1 MQAKALPDSRIKKMN
16 KYKILI
22 QYVGTKYNGWQIQ
35 KDQAT
40 VQGVIRDAIYQLTG
54 ETVSLVGA
62 GRTDS
67 GVHALGQIA
76 HFKLERKLL
85 LDRLRRSLNG
95 VLPWDIR
102 IMRVNLATEPFH
114 AQRDALQ
121 KRYEYRIFNAEVLPP
136 FLRGYVY
143 HLPRILDFEVMQ
155 AAASKLIG
163 SHDFKGFAAKAS
175 RIKDSTREIF
185 LSRVLKKGRHITYQV
200 EGNGFLHHMVRNFVG
215 TLVEVGRNQRSARDI
230 VRILQ
235 SRDRQLA
242 GPTAPPQ
249 GLYLMKVW
257 Y

>member
-1 MQAKALPDSRIKKMN
+1 M
-16 KYKILI
+16 
-22 QYVGTKYNGWQIQ
+22 GTKYSGWQIQ
-35 KDQAT
+35 KDQTT

-85 LDRLRRSLNG
+85 LDKLRRSLNG

-102 IMRVNLATEPFH
+102 IMRVNLATETFH
-114 AQRDALQ
+114 AQRNALR

-143 HLPRILDFEVMQ
+143 HLPRILDIEVMQ

-163 SHDFKGFAAKAS
+163 SRNFKGFAAKAS
-175 RIKDSTREIF
+175 RVKDPTREIF
-185 LSRVLKKGRHITYQV
+185 LSKILKKGRQITYQV
-200 EGNGFLHHMVRNFVG
+200 EGNGFLHHMVRNIVG
-215 TLVEVGRNQRSARDI
+215 TLVEVGRNQKSASDI